1 MLLRHT
7 PKEVIERNALTINP
21 AKTCQPIGAMYAAL
35 GIHRCFPHSHGSQ
48 GCCAYHRSTLTRHYK
63 EPIMAGTSSFTEGAS
78 VFGGQ
83 ANLVQALDNIYTI
96 YKPDIVAV
104 HTTCLSETIGDDI
117 PQIVS
122 KAQES
127 GKIPEGKYIVYAST
141 PSYVGSHITG
151 FANMVSGI
159 IQGFAN
165 QSERVIENRINII
178 PGWVEPSDMA
188 EIRRMMSLMRA
199 KYIMVPDTSDVLDA
213 PLTGRH
219 EFYPKGGTT
228 IKELQSLGESSMTLA
243 LGHFTSV
250 PGAETLRRLADV
262 PYEFQDIPIGI
273 SATDRFLMA
282 ASHATGAEI
291 SESLETERG
300 QLVDM
305 ISDMQQYLY
314 GKSVAIYGDP
324 DQLIGLTEFLLD
336 LDMHPKYI
344 ISGSAGKVFTKRINA
359 LMEKYGKEAIVKN
372 GPQADMFY
380 LHQLI
385 KNEKVDLL
393 IGNTYGKYMA
403 RDEDIPFLR
412 YGFPILDRVGH
423 SYFPSVGYKGAM
435 YMLKNILDL
444 FLDRK
449 DRDAPEESF
458 ELVM

>member
-7 PKEVIERNALTINP
+7 PKEIVERKALTINP

-96 YKPDIVAV
+96 YNPDIVAV

-122 KAQES
+122 KAAES
-127 GKIPEGKYIVYAST
+127 GKIPEGKYIIYANT

-159 IQGFAN
+159 IQGFAKE
-165 QSERVIENRINII
+165 SERVIENRVNII

-199 KYIMVPDTSDVLDA
+199 KYIMLPDTSDVLDA
-213 PLTGRH
+213 PLTGKH

-228 IKELQSLGESSMTLA
+228 IKELQSLGDSAKTLA

-250 PGAETLRRLADV
+250 PGAETLQRIADV

-282 ASHATGAEI
+282 VSHSTGAEI
-291 SESLETERG
+291 PETLETERG
-300 QLVDM
+300 QLIDM
-305 ISDMQQYLY
+305 ISDMQQYLH
-314 GKSVAIYGDP
+314 GKKVAIFGDP
-324 DQLIGLTEFLLD
+324 DQLIPLTEFLLD
-336 LDMHPKYI
+336 LDMNPKYI
-344 ISGSAGKVFTKRINA
+344 ISGSSGKYFTNRINE
-359 LMEKYGKEAIVKN
+359 LMDNYGKSAVVKN
-372 GPQADMFY
+372 GAQADMFY

-393 IGNTYGKYMA
+393 IGNTYGKYIA

-423 SYFPSVGYKGAM
+423 SYFPSIGYKGAM
-435 YMLKNILDL
+435 FMLKNILDL
-444 FLDRK
+444 FLDRQ
-449 DRDAPEESF
+449 DRDAPETRF